1 VSIRDEVKKEIVLGA
16 RVRFDLDF
24 RVTATT
30 SFKPWQQRHPI
41 ERLLTICPF
50 VKTHLASLAK
60 DESAYGP

>member
-1 VSIRDEVKKEIVLGA
+1 MSIRDEVKKEIVLGA

-41 ERLLTICPF
+41 ERIRMSIAPCC
-50 VKTHLASLAK
+50 
-60 DESAYGP
+60 SAGFNVALEL